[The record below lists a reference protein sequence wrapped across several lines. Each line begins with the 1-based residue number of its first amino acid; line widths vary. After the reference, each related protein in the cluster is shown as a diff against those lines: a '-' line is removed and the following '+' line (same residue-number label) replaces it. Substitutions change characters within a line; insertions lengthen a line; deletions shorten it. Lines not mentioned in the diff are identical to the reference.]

1 MPKLIPELRKQF
13 LEAARNQVLVQ
24 DRDFTVRQ
32 IASDC
37 GVSAGTLY
45 NYFPSKEALIGAVMM
60 EDWMLCRKRMAQ
72 DSEGKED
79 ILEALRAVEAAL
91 RSFTDRYRSVFSR
104 YGTSIG
110 TTVSSVFERYEML
123 IGEIGRAVTPI
134 LERFGKTEDPFLPEL
149 ISEMTVTASRKPD
162 GFERIT
168 PSLRRLLS

>member
-1 MPKLIPELRKQF
+1 MPKLNPELRKQF

-60 EDWMLCRKRMAQ
+60 EDWMLCRERMAQ
-72 DSEGKED
+72 ASEGKED

-104 YGTSIG
+104 YGESIG

-123 IGEIGRAVTPI
+123 MQRCPGIVDHLALQDIASFLNVTPQ
-134 LERFGKTEDPFLPEL
+134 T
-149 ISEMTVTASRKPD
+149 ISKIRKEITFDSRK
-162 GFERIT
+162 
-168 PSLRRLLS
+168 

>member
-37 GVSAGTLY
+37 GVSVGTLY

-60 EDWMLCRKRMAQ
+60 EDWMLCRERMAQ
-72 DSEGKED
+72 ASEGKED

-91 RSFTDRYRSVFSR
+91 RLLMPLGVCTICAYPGHAAGDE
-104 YGTSIG
+104 
-110 TTVSSVFERYEML
+110 ERQRLMEYLSALRPQEFNVL
-123 IGEIGRAVTPI
+123 HQ
-134 LERFGKTEDPFLPEL
+134 RFLNAGNGAPECFV
-149 ISEMTVTASRKPD
+149 IQKQ
-162 GFERIT
+162 GGG
-168 PSLRRLLS
+168 